1 LFCSFSGYSLTKEA
15 DFADEGTDL
24 NDLTSLL
31 RLAVNA
37 IFKLNGTVDQVLDKR
52 LLAGGVTRNSL
63 LPQFLVTL
71 PGLPW
76 EFGPAMTSFLK
87 AT

>member
-1 LFCSFSGYSLTKEA
+1 VVYFTGEA
-15 DFADEGTDL
+15 DFTSEGIDL

-31 RLAVNA
+31 RLTVNT
-37 IFKLNGTVDQVLDKR
+37 IFKLNATVDQVLDKR

-71 PGLPW
+71 PILPL
-76 EFGPAMTSFLK
+76 EFGLAMTSFLK

>member
-1 LFCSFSGYSLTKEA
+1 VVYFTGEA
-15 DFADEGTDL
+15 DFTSEGIDL

-31 RLAVNA
+31 RLTVNT
-37 IFKLNGTVDQVLDKR
+37 IFKLNATVDQVLDKR

-71 PGLPW
+71 PILPW
-76 EFGPAMTSFLK
+76 EFGLAMTSFLK

>member
-1 LFCSFSGYSLTKEA
+1 VVYFTGEA
-15 DFADEGTDL
+15 DFTSEGIDL

-31 RLAVNA
+31 RLTVNT
-37 IFKLNGTVDQVLDKR
+37 IFELNATVDQVLDKR

-71 PGLPW
+71 PILPW
-76 EFGPAMTSFLK
+76 EFGLAMTSFLK